1 MRIALAATGAT
12 PEAGISEKFG
22 RAPWFV
28 IVDAS
33 TLAFTAFE
41 NPAGDRP
48 GGAGPA
54 AVQALADRKV
64 KRVLAGRIGPKAE
77 KALAAAGIRFTPA
90 RGTVADAIAG
100 LKEGEIQSEDH
111 S

>member
-1 MRIALAATGAT
+1 MRIAFAATGAT
-12 PEAGISEKFG
+12 LEAAVSETFG

-28 IVDAS
+28 IVDDS
-33 TLAFTAFE
+33 TFAFTAFE

-54 AVQALADRKV
+54 AVQALADRNV
-64 KRVLAGRIGPKAE
+64 TRVLAGRVGPKAE

-90 RGTVADAIAG
+90 RGTVADAIAD
-100 LKEGEIQSEDH
+100 LKEH
-111 S
+111 VT